1 MNYATSFFLIFA
13 PNLSFDFTNP
23 VLAANSNTN
32 STHILLSCGTSK
44 TSKDNVNNL
53 TWIGDS
59 TTEYISET
67 IASQTSAPSYGNLS
81 VPSIPFNNARIFT
94 SDYTYLFPLSPGR
107 YFLRLYFYP
116 ANYSGLLAS
125 DSYFA
130 VSTRSY
136 ILLSNFSAWMVVT
149 ALNSD
154 HLVREFSI
162 NVTSSTLDLTFAP
175 STKHPN
181 AYAFINGI
189 EIISSP
195 DIFSNKTAYSA
206 DGTHTPFEYDPG
218 MSFQTMYRLNVGG
231 RALAPS
237 EDSGLYRSWA
247 DDSNY
252 IFRAAHGVTFQND
265 SNVTIQYP
273 QGMPQYIAPV
283 NVYETA
289 RSMGPNPQINLQYNL
304 TWFLTVD
311 AGFYYLLR
319 FHFCEIQYPI
329 TKVNQRVF
337 LIYINNQ
344 TAQSQFDVIASSGG
358 IGIPVYEDYVVVTT
372 GSGQQNMWVALHPDL
387 STIPEYFDAIL
398 NGLEV
403 FKMSN
408 SNNSLA
414 GLNPTRTFYNKHKDS
429 KGKIAAIIS
438 GVVGGMLLLSFVVCI
453 CLFTICKWQN
463 EEDDSSL
470 PANICRQ
477 FSFKEILAATN
488 GFNEALVLGVGG
500 FGKVYKGEIHNGSMK
515 VAIKRGNP
523 LSQQGL
529 HEFQTEIELLS
540 KLRHRHIVS
549 LIGYCKKKNE
559 MILVYDYMAHG
570 TLREHLYKTKNVPL
584 AWKQRLEI
592 CIGAARG
599 LHYLHTGSK
608 HTIIHRDVKTTNIL
622 LDEKWVA
629 KVSDF
634 GLSKTGPTVDD
645 THVSTMVKGS
655 IGYLDPQYFRRHQ
668 LCEKSDV
675 YSFGVVLFEVLCA
688 RPPII
693 SCDVSNEQVNLAE
706 WALCCQSKGV
716 LEEII
721 DPYLKG
727 KIAPQCIKIY
737 AETAEN
743 CLADRSIDRPTIG
756 NVLWNLELALQ
767 LQLNAEENETLI
779 GGSTSGEEA
788 LDRKKEVASNSAE
801 PTSSTTSA
809 ISMGGRSIASVDSDN
824 LTPTVVFSE
833 IMKSEER

>member
-1 MNYATSFFLIFA
+1 
-13 PNLSFDFTNP
+13 
-23 VLAANSNTN
+23 
-32 STHILLSCGTSK
+32 
-44 TSKDNVNNL
+44 
-53 TWIGDS
+53 
-59 TTEYISET
+59 
-67 IASQTSAPSYGNLS
+67 
-81 VPSIPFNNARIFT
+81 
-94 SDYTYLFPLSPGR
+94 
-107 YFLRLYFYP
+107 
-116 ANYSGLLAS
+116 
-125 DSYFA
+125 
-130 VSTRSY
+130 
-136 ILLSNFSAWMVVT
+136 
-149 ALNSD
+149 
-154 HLVREFSI
+154 
-162 NVTSSTLDLTFAP
+162 
-175 STKHPN
+175 
-181 AYAFINGI
+181 
-189 EIISSP
+189 
-195 DIFSNKTAYSA
+195 
-206 DGTHTPFEYDPG
+206 
-218 MSFQTMYRLNVGG
+218 
-231 RALAPS
+231 
-237 EDSGLYRSWA
+237 
-247 DDSNY
+247 
-252 IFRAAHGVTFQND
+252 
-265 SNVTIQYP
+265 
-273 QGMPQYIAPV
+273 
-283 NVYETA
+283 
-289 RSMGPNPQINLQYNL
+289 
-304 TWFLTVD
+304 
-311 AGFYYLLR
+311 
-319 FHFCEIQYPI
+319 
-329 TKVNQRVF
+329 
-337 LIYINNQ
+337 
-344 TAQSQFDVIASSGG
+344 
-358 IGIPVYEDYVVVTT
+358 
-372 GSGQQNMWVALHPDL
+372 
-387 STIPEYFDAIL
+387 
-398 NGLEV
+398 
-403 FKMSN
+403 
-408 SNNSLA
+408 
-414 GLNPTRTFYNKHKDS
+414 
-429 KGKIAAIIS
+429 
-438 GVVGGMLLLSFVVCI
+438 MLLLSFVVCI

-716 LEEII
+716 LEEI

-727 KIAPQCIKIY
+727 KIEPQCLKIY